1 MREGKDDGIEPD
13 WALCAH
19 CNGCIGIPVGSTNT
33 CLAHLDEDQLAAFLE
48 QLHPGVHV
56 DVRGTRLSEDRL
68 KPLLAAV
75 TDDRGYPQFGHARF
89 DGARFERDARFMQAQ
104 FSQGANFLGTQF
116 SGLAYFNSA
125 QFGEQVNFSEARF
138 DGPASFCAVDFAAE
152 ALFLGARFSAN
163 TGTSRSQWRAGT
175 TFFDHGAFF
184 TEARFCRHA
193 AFDRAQFSGPAGF
206 DHVEFEAEAQFTGVQ
221 FGPLASFVQAQFKG
235 AERMGPLSAAGE
247 VVFDKAVFDKAV
259 QVEIAAAALTTV
271 RTTFR
276 AGATIRARFAAI
288 AMDGAVF
295 PHPVTLA
302 AAPPLALQPSTPT
315 GLFTSRNDDQDNQAP
330 RTLDETVLQAGKL
343 NPRPQVVSLRGVDVA
358 NLVLTDIDLG
368 SCLFAGAHHLDQL
381 RLEGPKAFADAPRG
395 LHTGRAW
402 PPVWWWTRRQ
412 TLAEERRWRGTRR
425 KHNGWVRSA
434 SQPPEWLA
442 ARTDQPPA
450 LLGPE
455 RVGALYRALRKA
467 HEDSKHEPGAAD
479 FYYGEMEMR
488 RHARST
494 PWGERVILGAY
505 WLTSGYGLRGLRA
518 LGCLAVLIV
527 LLGVLFQ
534 QAGFDHAHPPLWV
547 SLVYTAQSTV
557 SLETRLRSLPQALTW
572 QGEVLRILLR
582 LTGPVLL
589 GLALLSIRNR
599 VKR

>member
-1 MREGKDDGIEPD
+1 MREAKDDGIEPD
-13 WALCAH
+13 WALCAYG
-19 CNGCIGIPVGSTNT
+19 NGCIGIPVGSNDT
-33 CLAHLDEDQLAAFLE
+33 CLAHLDEDRLAAFLE

-56 DVRGTRLSEDRL
+56 DVRGTRLSEDLL
-68 KPLLAAV
+68 KQLLAAV
-75 TDDRGYPQFGHARF
+75 TDGRGYPRFGHARF
-89 DGARFERDARFMQAQ
+89 DGARFAGDARFMQAQ
-104 FSQGANFLGTQF
+104 FSEGANFLGAQF

-125 QFGEQVNFSEARF
+125 QFGEQANFGGASF
-138 DGPASFCAVDFAAE
+138 HGPASFCAARFDAE

-163 TGTSRSQWRAGT
+163 TGTSRSYWRAGA
-175 TFFDHGAFF
+175 TFFNHGAFF
-184 TEARFCRHA
+184 TEAQFCRHA

-206 DHVEFEAEAQFTGVQ
+206 DHAEFEAEAQFTGVQ
-221 FGPLASFVQAQFKG
+221 FGPLASFVEAQFKG
-235 AERMGPLSAAGE
+235 PEWVGPLSAAGE
-247 VVFDKAVFDKAV
+247 VVFDKAVFDKTV

-295 PHPVTLA
+295 ADPVTLA
-302 AAPPLALQPSTPT
+302 AAPQLALQPSTPT

-330 RTLDETVLQAGKL
+330 WALDETALQACKL
-343 NPRPQVVSLRGVDVA
+343 DPRPRVISLRGVDVA
-358 NLVLTDIDLG
+358 DLVLTDIDLG
-368 SCLFAGAHHLDQL
+368 PCLFAGAHHLDQL

-395 LHTGRAW
+395 LNTGWAW

-425 KHNGWVRSA
+425 KHNGWGRPA
-434 SQPPEWLA
+434 GQPPEWLA
-442 ARTDQPPA
+442 ARTGQPPA
-450 LLGPE
+450 LLAPE
-455 RVGALYRALRKA
+455 RVSALYRALRKA

-488 RHARST
+488 RHAGST
-494 PWGERVILGAY
+494 PWGERVILSAY
-505 WLTSGYGLRGLRA
+505 WFTSGYGLRGLRA
-518 LGCLAVLIV
+518 LGCLAAVVL

-534 QAGFDHAHPPLWV
+534 HLGFDHARPPLWA
-547 SLVYTAQSTV
+547 SLLYTAQSTL

-572 QGEVLRILLR
+572 QGEVLRIVLR
-582 LTGPVLL
+582 VTGPVLL